1 MVSGMTG
8 SGKAGLAQRR
18 ALLAFALTSATA
30 ALARQGN
37 ASTPGVPEAFDP
49 PRALPDFV
57 FTDEAGREHRVA
69 DFAGEV
75 LVINLWATWCPP
87 CVAEMPTLDRLQAML
102 GGERVRVLALSQDR
116 GGAAVVR
123 RFYDQTNVRNLPI
136 WLDPRGAAARTLGA
150 RGLPTTL
157 IVTRDGREAMR
168 LAGEAEWDAPE
179 MVKLIRA
186 IGALPARPPAGTT
199 GTATTGTGRT

>member
-1 MVSGMTG
+1 MTRSGTT
-8 SGKAGLAQRR
+8 GLAQRR
-18 ALLAFALTSATA
+18 ALLAFAMTCATTA
-30 ALARQGN
+30 FPGQGN
-37 ASTPGVPEAFDP
+37 ASTPGVPEVFDP

-123 RFYDQTNVRNLPI
+123 RFYDQTSVRHLPI
-136 WLDPRGAAARTLGA
+136 WLDPRGAASRILGA

-157 IVTRDGREAMR
+157 IVTRDSREAMR
-168 LAGEAEWDAPE
+168 LAGEAEWDAPA

-186 IGALPARPPAGTT
+186 IGARGATPRPAAG
-199 GTATTGTGRT
+199 AT